1 MQLDKRNIGVNFDH
15 SADAMVRVWAPL
27 TEKVALKVEDQEP
40 IYLHNNNDG
49 YFSLVTSAIKPG
61 DRYWILLDDH
71 DPLPDPASL
80 AQPEGVHHASMAV
93 DLKYNWNDLS
103 WVNPALN
110 DYIIYEL
117 HVGTFSPEGDFSGIE
132 SRLDHLKDL
141 GVTAIELMPV
151 GSFPGSRNWG
161 YDGVYPY
168 AVQQSYGGPEG
179 LQRLV
184 DACHNKGMAVILDVV
199 YNHFGPEGN
208 YLPSFGPYF
217 TDKYHTPWG
226 KAINFDDKDCD
237 GVREFVVENVLM
249 WFRDFHIDA
258 LRLDAVHAIK
268 DFSAVHL
275 LQEIR
280 QQTDR
285 LMEQNGRRHYLI
297 AESDLNDPRYISPV
311 SQHGLGMDAQWV
323 DEFHHALRV
332 TAGEERKGYY
342 LDFSGLPD
350 LAKSYLDAYVYTGAY
365 SVERRR
371 KFGKEARQHPSAQF
385 IVFSQNHDQIGNRLL
400 GERSSTLYSF
410 EMQKL
415 LAAAVLFSPYV
426 PMLFMGEEWG
436 ETNPFYYFVSHTD
449 EELIEMVRQG
459 RKKEF
464 AAMHAEDTAIDPQ
477 AEETFLASKLNWTLR
492 TEGKHQTM
500 FQYYK
505 KLITLRKTN
514 IVLAGND
521 RHAVKA
527 QLFASKGLLV
537 LSRGLQNQEHQ
548 VICFMN
554 FSDQPQQIQNP
565 TGLNNLQLIIDSAS
579 PQWHGP
585 VAAPEILREFQE
597 ITLQPASF
605 IAYSTSHD

>member
-1 MQLDKRNIGVNFDH
+1 MQLDKRNIGVNFNH

-27 TEKVALKVEDQEP
+27 AEKVALKVEDQEP

-80 AQPEGVHHASMAV
+80 AQPEGVHQASMAV

-365 SVERRR
+365 SAERRR
-371 KFGKEARQHPSAQF
+371 KFGKEARQHAGAQF

-505 KLITLRKTN
+505 KLITIRKSN

-521 RHAVKA
+521 RHAVKV

>member
-1 MQLDKRNIGVNFDH
+1 MQLDKRNIGVNFNH

-27 TEKVALKVEDQEP
+27 AEKVALKVEDQEP

-80 AQPEGVHHASMAV
+80 AQPEGVHQASMAV

-275 LQEIR
+275 LQEIK

-365 SVERRR
+365 SAERRR
-371 KFGKEARQHPSAQF
+371 KFGKEARQHPGAQF

-505 KLITLRKTN
+505 KLITLRKSN

-521 RHAVKA
+521 RHAVKV
-527 QLFASKGLLV
+527 QLFTSKGLLV

>member
-1 MQLDKRNIGVNFDH
+1 MQLDKRNIGVNFNH

-27 TEKVALKVEDQEP
+27 AEKVALKVEDQEP

-80 AQPEGVHHASMAV
+80 AQPEGVHQASMAV

-141 GVTAIELMPV
+141 GITAIELMPV

-184 DACHNKGMAVILDVV
+184 DACHNKGIAVILDVV

-275 LQEIR
+275 LQEIK

-365 SVERRR
+365 SAERRR
-371 KFGKEARQHPSAQF
+371 KFGKDARQHPGAQF